1 MDIVGLILEVAIE
14 GATKGR
20 IMDRVYLTVLQM
32 KDYLF
37 LLLENGLLC
46 YEKGTGIYKTTEKGL
61 RMLAVYND
69 NNEHIGQ
76 SAGGRKRSVSFQ
88 KE

>member
-20 IMDRVYLTVLQM
+20 IMDKAYLTVLQM

-37 LLLENGLLC
+37 C
-46 YEKGTGIYKTTEKGL
+46 YWRKDYCVMGKVL
-61 RMLAVYND
+61 VYTK
-69 NNEHIGQ
+69 Q
-76 SAGGRKRSVSFQ
+76 QKRD
-88 KE
+88 

>member
-20 IMDRVYLTVLQM
+20 IMDKAYLTVLQA
-32 KDYLF
+32 
-37 LLLENGLLC
+37 EGLSILVIGKWITMLWER
-46 YEKGTGIYKTTEKGL
+46 YWQYKTTEKGL

-69 NNEHIGQ
+69 IN
-76 SAGGRKRSVSFQ
+76 
-88 KE
+88 